1 MMSVSVE
8 PLAITNRLL
17 AVLDRR
23 PDADAAVEA
32 LTQVGIA
39 AEHVT
44 VLHGESGLA
53 RVRARNQA
61 GGARARTLR
70 LLSFIAADQAVD
82 LAWYEAALADGRAVV
97 LVHAPDAAHRASA
110 VDALRQAGG
119 HFMNHYGRFATEDIA
134 PWRGERPPVPWT
146 HHR

>member
-1 MMSVSVE
+1 MINVSVE
-8 PLAITNRLL
+8 PVAITNRLL

-23 PDADAAVEA
+23 ADADAAIEA
-32 LTQVGIA
+32 LKRAGIEA
-39 AEHVT
+39 DRVT
-44 VLHGESGLA
+44 VLHGEPGLA

-70 LLSFIAADQAVD
+70 LLSFMAADQAVD
-82 LAWYEAALADGRAVV
+82 LAWYEAALADGRVVV

-110 VDALRQAGG
+110 IDALRQAGG

-134 PWRGERPPVPWT
+134 PWRGERPPIPWT